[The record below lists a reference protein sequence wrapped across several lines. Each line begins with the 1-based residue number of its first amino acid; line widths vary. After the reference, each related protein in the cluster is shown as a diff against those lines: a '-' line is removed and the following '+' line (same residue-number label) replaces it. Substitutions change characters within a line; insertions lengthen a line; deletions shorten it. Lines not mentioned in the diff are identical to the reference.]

1 MQWYRAPNPEQM
13 AWRSILPW
21 RYHVDRHQCAVF
33 QRFFIF
39 ILLPSQLNSKLGHP
53 SLIFEEKNA
62 LSFQVPS
69 LVLTQPPTHTNPFYA
84 YRSLSLSPSL
94 SCPSLP
100 VYQSFSLSVRLFF
113 QHCTRFLSTY
123 WSEAIASSVQSR
135 YWRHTHTHLL

>member
-21 RYHVDRHQCAVF
+21 RYHMDRHQCAVF
-33 QRFFIF
+33 QRFFF
-39 ILLPSQLNSKLGHP
+39 FNLLPSQLNSNLGHP

-84 YRSLSLSPSL
+84 YRSLSLSLSLSLSPSL
-94 SCPSLP
+94 LSL
-100 VYQSFSLSVRLFF
+100 FASLSV
-113 QHCTRFLSTY
+113 FLSVCLPVFSTLY
-123 WSEAIASSVQSR
+123 SLSIHILMRQ
-135 YWRHTHTHLL
+135 